1 MKNLVSSLG
10 ISTLVLGGAMG
21 AAIAQAPADQ
31 QTAPA
36 TPAAQS
42 APADQATSN
51 SASSANPTDSTT
63 YATGKPLAGQ
73 SNEGFWGH
81 MNPFARKKWVRRQVD
96 PIRDRTN
103 ELDQLQA
110 KNAKDIKDVDERAQ
124 AGINKAMMA
133 ANTADQHAS
142 DAASRAN
149 QAQSTASTASSRA
162 ESLNGTVSNLDQ
174 YKQVSSVDVKFP
186 RGRTTLTKQGKDDLQ
201 QMAQQLASEKGYI
214 IEITGYSRG
223 GVQSSQ
229 AMADAVARYLVTEQ
243 QVPLYRIYR
252 SGLGRAP
259 KASANDQTAQT
270 GANTAA
276 NTEEKPLTNGVRVT
290 LMHNSLASLGSSDAN
305 NPATQQQNMQN
316 QTSGS
321 YGSSTGSSTG
331 SYGSST
337 GSTNS
342 TGTQSTTPSTTP
354 NQ

>member
-1 MKNLVSSLG
+1 
-10 ISTLVLGGAMG
+10 MG
-21 AAIAQAPADQ
+21 TAVFAQAPADQ
-31 QTAPA
+31 QNA
-36 TPAAQS
+36 PAAQPAAATQS
-42 APADQATSN
+42 ADASN
-51 SASSANPTDSTT
+51 SNDAST

-133 ANTADQHAS
+133 ANTADQHAA
-142 DAASRAN
+142 DAANRAN
-149 QAQSTASTASSRA
+149 SAQSTATTASSRA

-174 YKQVSSVDVKFP
+174 FKQVSSVDVKFP
-186 RGRTTLTKQGKDDLQ
+186 KGRTTLGKQGKDDLQ

-214 IEITGYSRG
+214 IEITGYSRS

-252 SGLGRAP
+252 SGLGKAP
-259 KASANDQTAQT
+259 KANANDATAQT
-270 GANTAA
+270 TTAQ
-276 NTEEKPLTNGVRVT
+276 NPDEKPLTNGVRVT
-290 LMHNSLASLGSSDAN
+290 LLHNSLASLGGAEAS
-305 NPATQQQNMQN
+305 NPATQQQNQQN
-316 QTSGS
+316 GV
-321 YGSSTGSSTG
+321 
-331 SYGSST
+331 
-337 GSTNS
+337 
-342 TGTQSTTPSTTP
+342 TPAPTP